1 MGDIDS
7 VELVEK
13 WVSAD
18 LSSAT
23 FSQEEQDRVLD
34 DIDEL
39 EEHLTVWGRRLT
51 RCVQI
56 LSDTGNET
64 IYRRRE
70 GDLRSYFIRAGIR
83 CTVLESGSGRRRMTV
98 TSLGSSSGPKNDG
111 LIRKLI
117 HANGRDT
124 DT

>member
-23 FSQEEQDRVLD
+23 FSQEEQERVLD

-39 EEHLTVWGRRLT
+39 EEHLTVWGRRLS
-51 RCVQI
+51 RCVKI

-70 GDLRSYFIRAGIR
+70 GHLRSYFIRAGDTLYCI
-83 CTVLESGSGRRRMTV
+83 GIG
-98 TSLGSSSGPKNDG
+98 K
-111 LIRKLI
+111 RKKTYD
-117 HANGRDT
+117 RDLARIVERAEEQRS
-124 DT
+124 DS